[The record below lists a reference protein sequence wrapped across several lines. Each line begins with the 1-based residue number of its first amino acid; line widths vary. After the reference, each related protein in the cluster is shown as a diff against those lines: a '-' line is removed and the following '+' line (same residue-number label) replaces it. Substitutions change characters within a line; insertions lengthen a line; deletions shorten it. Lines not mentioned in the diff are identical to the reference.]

1 MDTPY
6 SLVRLEE
13 VDSTQDVAR
22 NRYQGVPLLVVA
34 DRQTSGR
41 GRSGSG
47 WVNAPQAAAISLCF
61 SPPSHPLTTI
71 PLTAGVAAAE
81 VTGAKLKWPNDLIL
95 DGSKVG
101 GILSETSGDLVVVG
115 LGLNIWWPDPPAGV
129 GAIRSARAEGDEAGR
144 LGEDWA
150 RAFLRLLERPEW
162 PWNRYERLCLTLGQE
177 ITWEPSGQ
185 GRAISID
192 DDGALLVETPDRVTR
207 LTSGA
212 VSHVRSA

>member
-22 NRYQGVPLLVVA
+22 SRYQGVPLLVVA

-129 GAIRSARAEGDEAGR
+129 AAIRSARAEGDEAGR
-144 LGEDWA
+144 LAVAWA
-150 RAFLRLLERPEW
+150 RGFLGLLSSAVW
-162 PWNRYERLCLTLGQE
+162 PRDRYLRLCLTVGQAV
-177 ITWEPSGQ
+177 TWDPAGR
-185 GRAISID
+185 GRATSVD
-192 DDGALLVETPDRVTR
+192 GDGALLVETADRVTR